1 MPVEEVFDFIYGGIG
16 NLSGFSLHLLWVS
29 GVVVA
34 RFEHL
39 FYVVVFGKLP
49 DSPLGGFFPV
59 VPLLSHHVAHPH
71 HILVV
76 VAGFVPD
83 FFVFQ
88 LGFDN
93 LLVVVGDAFLF
104 LFLLGGLERS

>member
-1 MPVEEVFDFIYGGIG
+1 M
-16 NLSGFSLHLLWVS
+16 S
-29 GVVVA
+29 GVVVT

-59 VPLLSHHVAHPH
+59 VPFLSHHVAHPH

-76 VAGFVPD
+76 QLLGCIL

-88 LGFDN
+88 LGFDD

-104 LFLLGGLERS
+104 LFLLGRS